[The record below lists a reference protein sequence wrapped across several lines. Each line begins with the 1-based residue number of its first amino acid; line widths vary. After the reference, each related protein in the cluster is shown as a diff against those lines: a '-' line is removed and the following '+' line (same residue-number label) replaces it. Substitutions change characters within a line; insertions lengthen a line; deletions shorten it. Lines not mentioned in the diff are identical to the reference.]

1 MTGLDRLKE
10 IVKSTNDFVISRCTA
25 LEIEIAGICDQIE
38 REHLREVDDISGRD
52 SDILAWVE
60 EHGGIEGLKS
70 MLHEG
75 EKAKESV
82 RRQQAHIES
91 IQRTLSER
99 GKRIQEMQQ
108 TLNEALPAKKW
119 VEARGGVEELEKRL
133 MPEGMEWPCFED
145 GEPVRFGDVV
155 SDGYETG
162 RVYYVTF
169 DTVNPVIIGFTD
181 ETPDQDPGTWLEVS
195 VNDGER
201 VKRPERKDS
210 RPDGCCHPGSYEC
223 DELAFRNQN
232 SGEDVYADKCLVPEL
247 RRLRESGIRTL
258 GSCCGHGTTRP
269 NIVVAPECE
278 GAMRRQGYEG
288 RRNKFGV
295 LEFAAKSSC
304 PAPKV
309 LDADGAEIRVGDTV
323 YYVDGREQRVNT
335 VARLTDNG
343 CVQFGTI
350 NEAGYVTYCEAA
362 CIQPNLLTHRAPVL
376 AADGLPLREGETVY
390 VCVDYPYSAD
400 IVKGEAV
407 SVRSAY
413 GSNDAEVVD
422 RKGDVWFVDADQLTH
437 KPFDSWERL
446 EDDAT
451 RPPRDYCGMLL
462 HWAIIPEQNDGH
474 YIEGMASDLVRRAK
488 ALAGVSE

>member
-1 MTGLDRLKE
+1 MTGLMRDMTGLEKLRELARKMTDNNECALMQE
-10 IVKSTNDFVISRCTA
+10 IIGYGTDGCVGRSCGECRGLA
-25 LEIEIAGICDQIE
+25 LGKIADQIE
-38 REHLREVDDISGRD
+38 RERNVCDREEHEAAS
-52 SDILAWVE
+52 WVR
-60 EHGGIEGLKS
+60 EHGGLERVKNLLDWVVGHCS
-70 MLHEG
+70 T
-75 EKAKESV
+75 
-82 RRQQAHIES
+82 RQQLDFDFW
-91 IQRTLSER
+91 LSGRVMHELGFEEDMADRGEVER
-99 GKRIQEMQQ
+99 R
-108 TLNEALPAKKW
+108 LLA
-119 VEARGGVEELEKRL
+119 RL
-133 MPEGMEWPCFED
+133 MPEGMEWPRFEG
-145 GEPVRFGDVV
+145 GELVRCGDEALLFDRPQKV
-155 SDGYETG
+155 GFIQF
-162 RVYYVTF
+162 F
-169 DTVNPVIIGFTD
+169 DTGLFLQSDDN
-181 ETPDQDPGTWLEVS
+181 DQQFS
-195 VNDGER
+195 YGER
-201 VKRPERKDS
+201 VKRP
-210 RPDGCCHPGSYEC
+210 
-223 DELAFRNQN
+223 
-232 SGEDVYADKCLVPEL
+232 
-247 RRLRESGIRTL
+247 
-258 GSCCGHGTTRP
+258 
-269 NIVVAPECE
+269 
-278 GAMRRQGYEG
+278 
-288 RRNKFGV
+288 
-295 LEFAAKSSC
+295 
-304 PAPKV
+304 APKV
-309 LDADGAEIRVGDTV
+309 LDSEGVECNVGDAVWWVLNKTGNFRIIRIEQDGKCAIHDDDADEPCGMTVPSTELTHKRPVIDADGAEIRVGDTV